1 MKKETQTTEA
11 RFKVGTTKFEEE
23 LTDLRTS
30 FDDQK
35 SSFEQKMKFLESQ
48 SQEIVGSLKD
58 RIEALEKK
66 AYDSQNVSL
75 KYCYNCI
82 MKFLGKNHRE
92 LKIDDL
98 ARAIVTSMKE

>member
-1 MKKETQTTEA
+1 MKKETETTEA

-30 FDDQK
+30 FDYQK
-35 SSFEQKMKFLESQ
+35 SSFEQKMKFLEFQ
-48 SQEIVGSLKD
+48 SQEIAGSLKD
-58 RIEALEKK
+58 RIEAL

-82 MKFLGKNHRE
+82 MKFLWKSHRE